1 MLSILI
7 PTYNYDI
14 TSLVAV
20 LYKQLEEVS
29 YAYEIIVVDDASTK
43 EELMVKNR
51 TIKQYPHCTC
61 IELLENKGRTAT
73 RNFLAQK
80 ANYAW
85 LLFMDADVLP
95 KKNTFIQT
103 FNLENTLA
111 DVVFGGISYENNPPE
126 KSKMLRWK
134 YGRAREAKTV
144 STRKKMPYLSII
156 SQCFLIKKKVFLQA
170 NTFFENT
177 YGMDVLFSRNLENL
191 NVQVLHIDNPI
202 IHYGLETNTSFIL
215 KTKKGLE
222 TLSKL
227 EKERKIPNNYR
238 PIQKAYVALQKRK
251 LGGVF
256 GFAIT
261 GLEFLI
267 LKNLNSR
274 NPSLLL
280 FDVLKLN
287 YYLKIKKSL

>member
-29 YAYEIIVVDDASTK
+29 IAYEIIVVDDASTK
-43 EELMVKNR
+43 EDLKVKNR

-61 IELLENKGRTAT
+61 IELPENKGRTAT

-80 ANYAW
+80 ATYAW

-95 KKNTFIQT
+95 KKDTFIQD
-103 FNLENTLA
+103 FNVENTHA
-111 DVVFGGISYENNPPE
+111 DIVFGGISYKKNPPE

-134 YGRAREAKTV
+134 YGRTREAKPV
-144 STRKKMPYLSII
+144 ATRKKIPYLSII
-156 SQCFLIKKKVFLQA
+156 SQCFLIKKKVFIQA

-177 YGMDVLFSRNLENL
+177 YGLDVLFSKNLENL

-227 EKERKIPNNYR
+227 EEEQKIPSNYR

-251 LGGVF
+251 LVGVF
-256 GFAIT
+256 GFTIT

-280 FDVLKLN
+280 FDLLKLN
-287 YYLKIKKSL
+287 YYLKIKKRL